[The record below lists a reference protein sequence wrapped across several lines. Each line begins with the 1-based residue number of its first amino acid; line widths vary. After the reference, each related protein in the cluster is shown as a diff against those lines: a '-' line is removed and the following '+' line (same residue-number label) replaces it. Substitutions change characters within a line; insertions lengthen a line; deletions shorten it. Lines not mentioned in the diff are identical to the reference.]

1 MRKMKNSPVRARVK
15 MKIMRLYTTPKT
27 CHSAGMERYAWF
39 CYSGKVWLKEMSS
52 FRLDIEMIE
61 LMCNCF
67 QSLQK
72 IMDSSDH

>member
-1 MRKMKNSPVRARVK
+1 MRRMKNSPVRVRVK

-27 CHSAGMERYAWF
+27 CHSAGTERYTWF

-52 FRLDIEMIE
+52 VRLDIEMIE